1 MKNPMFNPLKRMEK
15 PHLEQT
21 LINPTRKNS
30 VSGFAYAVAA
40 SRINAQAVLFKRCW
54 WQHYAG

>member
-21 LINPTRKNS
+21 LINPTRKFA
-30 VSGFAYAVAA
+30 VSGFACAAA
-40 SRINAQAVLFKRCW
+40 SSQINAQALLVKCCC
-54 WQHYAG
+54 WQHHAG